1 MEVKDTFIEGLKI
14 IQPKVFLDERG
25 YFYEPYNQERFEA
38 LGLTMKFV
46 QDNESKSSK
55 GVLRGLHFQ
64 KPPYAQGKLLRVVNG
79 AVLDVAVDLR
89 KNSKTYGKHFSVI
102 LSEQNKTMFYIP
114 EGFAHGFLTLQDN
127 TVFDYK
133 CTNVYHPESEAGII
147 WNDSTLAI
155 QWNIDNPTISKKDA
169 NNISFKDFVSPF

>member
-25 YFYEPYNQERFEA
+25 YFYEPYNQERFDA

-127 TVFDYK
+127 TIFDYK